1 MCLVVEAHRCSLIGY
16 LRNQLL
22 NNVFS
27 IEYNVQRHELG
38 MLGWGVKSLENVFV
52 WSTLL
57 FF

>member
-1 MCLVVEAHRCSLIGY
+1 MCLVEARCCSLIGY

-27 IEYNVQRHELG
+27 IEYNVQRYELG